1 MKYSEID
8 IKKYINLYI
17 EQLKQKQRLNKFE
30 RFFFGIYNRKTK
42 NIKCN
47 YSISNSLYK
56 KTVNNIDYN
65 LSYDGEILFEVV
77 NRSNKKVLLRV
88 YPDNKIQ
95 LTKTEKDI
103 TDKKKIHYFLDTIY
117 K

>member
-1 MKYSEID
+1 MKYSETD

-17 EQLKQKQRLNKFE
+17 DRLKSKQRLNKFE
-30 RFFFGIYNRKTK
+30 RFFYGIYNKKTK

-56 KTVNNIDYN
+56 KTVNNIYYN
-65 LSYDGEILFEVV
+65 LSYDGEIMFEVV
-77 NRSNKKVLLRV
+77 SKSNKKVLLKV

-95 LTKTEKDI
+95 LTNTEKDI